1 MKQKLIETRALVV
14 SLSSEIKELEEKIGP
29 IIVQI
34 GDNKNMIITKRQL
47 LVKRKEDLIKIK
59 ENTIAKFLLSP
70 MFNSI
75 PFAVTIILVLLSLIF
90 STIVLLAAAS
100 IFGISYLCVNSIA
113 KARLKKDI
121 AEIILEK
128 ILPEYATC
136 TNDIA
141 ILKDEIECLKKANE
155 ESTVVNY
162 SDINILKN
170 KRKKLENLVLTLLT
184 EFFIELANAD
194 ELQAKPSVSQVC
206 EVIGSFFQLSDNELK
221 GHSLN

>member
-1 MKQKLIETRALVV
+1 MKQRLIKARDLVL

-29 IIVQI
+29 IIVRI
-34 GDNKNMIITKRQL
+34 EDNKNIIMTKQQL
-47 LVKRKEDLIKIK
+47 LVKRKEDLVRIK
-59 ENTIAKFLLSP
+59 ENTMAKFILSP

-75 PFAVTIILVLLSLIF
+75 PFAITIILSLLSLVF
-90 STIVLLAAAS
+90 STIVLFAAAS

-141 ILKDEIECLKKANE
+141 ILKAEIECLKKENE

-170 KRKKLENLVLTLLT
+170 KRKKLENLIPTLFA
-184 EFFIELANAD
+184 EFFVELANAD
-194 ELQAKPSVSQVC
+194 ELQAKSSVSQVC
-206 EVIGSFFQLSDNELK
+206 EVIGSFFQLSDNESK